1 MGAQLLIRWSPVPL
15 GADPAPARLDL
26 NFALRGNGS
35 ESREGSNVTMPA
47 VPRGD
52 PKSALVW
59 DFTRLGFARR
69 VASLAAFGLV
79 YSILMILGLVLR
91 ENSQQLTIIWPA
103 AGLLFM
109 ALWFSPRRNWIWIV
123 GVQIAVEIAID
134 LVRSEHFIWHM
145 YGPFVLASSLE
156 GIVGALI
163 VRRLI
168 ATPEIPRIRHVLQ
181 FLAAVALGAAA
192 SAAVG
197 AFGSVSVGGAS
208 YWREW
213 QLWWAGNWLGSL
225 CIVPAV
231 IGWAVRWH
239 TREHPAP
246 APSAGELVAIGCA
259 LLGITFWMFSA
270 PPGNAATIL
279 DPPFILLAL
288 VIVAAFRLPPRW
300 CTTFAAAAALLASY
314 FASHGLGPFA
324 GDPSPFVR
332 VGAVQL
338 YLATLVVINLML
350 TIVLFEMRNTVQLLR
365 TSGERYHNFIEQSSE
380 AVWRIE
386 LDVPMDP
393 DLPVNARIEWLR
405 EHAYVAECNLAYL
418 QFNRLSGLPDADARL
433 WRADVPWSAIYLEH
447 IGKIAHQGYSVD
459 GLQFTLSND
468 SRQFTYIA
476 GFRGV
481 VEEGKLVRVWCVA
494 SDITELVELN
504 HRLREKQER
513 LQRYARQLVGAEERA
528 RRATAVDLHDGIGQ
542 HLAGLALTLDA
553 AALRSQ
559 PEVRILLGEATHT
572 VREVQ
577 SITQR
582 VIADLSPPG
591 LYELGLEPALKWLS
605 VYMRGKDNLQVE
617 LHVAADAAAYDLEL
631 RVLVFKLIRELLR
644 NVVKHSG
651 VQSAVVTVTQ
661 TPSELCVAVE
671 DRGVGFE
678 WQLSLFEPRAE
689 GFGLWS
695 VADRVRAAA
704 GEMTVD
710 TAPGRGCRVSVVFP
724 HSTIN
729 PLLQQNIPR
738 IAPRDS
744 GSSRSAAI

>member
-1 MGAQLLIRWSPVPL
+1 
-15 GADPAPARLDL
+15 
-26 NFALRGNGS
+26 
-35 ESREGSNVTMPA
+35 VTMPA
-47 VPRGD
+47 VPSGD
-52 PKSALVW
+52 RTSALVW
-59 DFTRLGFARR
+59 DFMRLGFARR
-69 VASLAAFGLV
+69 VASLAAFGLI
-79 YSILMILGLVLR
+79 YSALVILGLDLH
-91 ENSQQLTIIWPA
+91 ESSQQLTIIWPA

-109 ALWFSPRRNWIWIV
+109 ALWFSPRRNWIWIL
-123 GVQIAVEIAID
+123 GVQMAAEIAID
-134 LVRSEHFIWHM
+134 LMRFDHVNWRI
-145 YGPFVLASSLE
+145 YGPFIIANSLD
-156 GIVGALI
+156 GIIGALI
-163 VRRLI
+163 ASRLMV
-168 ATPEIPRIRHVLQ
+168 TPEIPRIRHVLQ
-181 FLAAVALGAAA
+181 VLAAVALGAAA
-192 SAAVG
+192 SAIVG
-197 AFGSVSVGGAS
+197 AFGATQPWGAAR
-208 YWREW
+208 YFREW

-225 CIVPAV
+225 CIAPGVM
-231 IGWAVRWH
+231 GWAVRWH
-239 TREHPAP
+239 TREHSAPPAP
-246 APSAGELVAIGCA
+246 AGELVLIGCA
-259 LLGITFWMFSA
+259 LLGMTIWFFSA
-270 PPGNAATIL
+270 PPGSVTAIL
-279 DPPFILLAL
+279 DLPFILLAL

-300 CTTFAAAAALLASY
+300 CNSFAGAVALLASY

-324 GDPSPFVR
+324 GNPSPFVR
-332 VGAVQL
+332 VGALQL
-338 YLATLVVINLML
+338 YLATLVVINFML
-350 TIVLFEMRNTVQLLR
+350 TIVLLEMRKTVQLLR

-386 LDVPMDP
+386 LNVPMTP
-393 DLPVNARIEWLR
+393 DLPVNAQIEWMR

-418 QFNRLSGLPDADARL
+418 HFNRLFGLPDADAGL
-433 WRADVPWSAIYLEH
+433 WRADAPWSAIYLEH
-447 IGKIAHQGYSVD
+447 IGKAAHQGYSVD
-459 GLQFTLSND
+459 GLQFTLSNG
-468 SRQFTYIA
+468 SRQSTYIA

-481 VEEGKLVRVWCVA
+481 IEEGKLVRVWCVA

-542 HLAGLALTLDA
+542 HLVGLAMTLDA
-553 AALRSQ
+553 AASRSP
-559 PEVRILLGEATHT
+559 PEVRLLLGEATHT

-651 VQSAVVTVTQ
+651 VRSAAVTVTQ
-661 TPSELCVAVE
+661 TPSELCVVVE

-678 WQLSLFEPRAE
+678 WQLSLFEPRSE

-704 GEMTVD
+704 GEMMVD
-710 TAPGRGCRVSVVFP
+710 TSPGRGCRVSVRFP
-724 HSTIN
+724 HSTID
-729 PLLQQNIPR
+729 PLKQKDQR
-738 IAPRDS
+738 AAARDS
-744 GSSRSAAI
+744 GNGRSAAI